1 MEKVSIK
8 EIEQLTELFHT
19 AYSNNEKLGIHFKVT
34 TASLRL
40 PWSKNP
46 SPFALPHL
54 GWVATHPDYQGRSLA
69 RMLIEEV
76 IDEFVIKKLRAPA
89 ITLGTALEHPWLI
102 KAYEKLGFVYLS
114 EKQLFS
120 DHKTIYMIKIL
131 DKKALLN
138 VNDKEL
144 QDLIKENV
152 NEF

>member
-1 MEKVSIK
+1 
-8 EIEQLTELFHT
+8 
-19 AYSNNEKLGIHFKVT
+19 
-34 TASLRL
+34 
-40 PWSKNP
+40 
-46 SPFALPHL
+46 
-54 GWVATHPDYQGRSLA
+54 
-69 RMLIEEV
+69 MLIEEV
-76 IDEFVIKKLRAPA
+76 IDEFVIKELRAPA